1 MASNT
6 KRQMKE
12 VSSAARKGSRRA
24 SSTRQTQTRGLGNLL
39 ASMFGS
45 SSTKTP
51 PSADMRGMTTAMP
64 FMPATLA
71 DITALRNAA
80 SLANR

>member
-1 MASNT
+1 MAFNT

-12 VSSAARKGSRRA
+12 VSSAARKGSPRV
-24 SSTRQTQTRGLGNLL
+24 SSTRRTQTRGLGTLL
-39 ASMFGS
+39 RSMFEPT
-45 SSTKTP
+45 STLAT

-80 SLANR
+80 SIASR